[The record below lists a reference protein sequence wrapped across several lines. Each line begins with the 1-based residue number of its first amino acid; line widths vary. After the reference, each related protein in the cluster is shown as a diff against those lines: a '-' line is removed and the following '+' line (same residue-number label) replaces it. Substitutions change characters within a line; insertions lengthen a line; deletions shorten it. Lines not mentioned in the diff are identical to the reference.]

1 MTDPNPNL
9 DSALNN
15 SFDNSLSN
23 NSSTNTTPMPEVKN
37 ETSANQTLSE
47 AAPTIHKS
55 TSPETMPNIS
65 AETWQMAAKQAH
77 ALMDAVGR
85 SVIGQRDIIEQ
96 LCICLIA
103 GGHALI
109 EGLPGLGKTLMV
121 KAYAKAIGGIYHRV
135 QFTPD
140 LMPADITGHT
150 LYDIQ
155 TGEWKVRR
163 GPVFCN
169 LLLADEINRASAK
182 TQAALLEVM
191 QEQQVTIEGT
201 TYDVAD
207 PFITIATQNPLD
219 HEGTYPL
226 PEAQLDR
233 FLFNILID
241 YPTEDNEALM
251 LKTVLNGN
259 IGATLDLSAVPQV
272 MSPERLIKLQK
283 LAAVVSLDD
292 RVVSYALQITRM
304 TRQHQGIS
312 IGAGPRGSIAL
323 LRAARAKAL
332 INGRHYVTPDDIVSV
347 AGAVLRHRITL
358 SPDYQIEGVRSE
370 QVIQQVVSS
379 VAAPRQ

>member
-1 MTDPNPNL
+1 MTDSINPSMTQNANDRAINTL
-9 DSALNN
+9 GNEPQISTRERNTSLNQDELMMN
-15 SFDNSLSN
+15 P
-23 NSSTNTTPMPEVKN
+23 T
-37 ETSANQTLSE
+37 ANPT
-47 AAPTIHKS
+47 TIHS
-55 TSPETMPNIS
+55 AEISPET
-65 AETWQMAAKQAH
+65 WQKAANKAH
-77 ALMDAVGR
+77 TLMDAVGR

-96 LCICLIA
+96 LCVCLIA

-121 KAYAKAIGGIYHRV
+121 KAYAKAIGGTYHRV

-150 LYDIQ
+150 LYDMQ

-201 TYDVAD
+201 TYNVAD
-207 PFITIATQNPLD
+207 PFLTIATQNPLD

-241 YPTEDNEALM
+241 YPTETDEASM
-251 LKTVLNGN
+251 LKSVLNGN
-259 IGATLDLSAVPQV
+259 IGATLDLSAVPKV
-272 MSPERLIKLQK
+272 MTPEQLMSLQK
-283 LAAVVSLDD
+283 LAARVSLDD
-292 RVVSYALQITRM
+292 RVVNYALQITRM
-304 TRQHQGIS
+304 TRQHQGIVA
-312 IGAGPRGSIAL
+312 GAGPRGGIAL

-332 INGRHYVTPDDIVSV
+332 MSGRHYAIPDDVVNV
-347 AGAVLRHRITL
+347 AVAVLRHRITL
-358 SPDYQIEGVRSE
+358 SADYQIEGVSTD
-370 QVIQQVVSS
+370 QVIRQVISS
-379 VAAPRQ
+379 VPAPRQ

>member
-1 MTDPNPNL
+1 MTDSINPSMTQNANDRAINTL
-9 DSALNN
+9 GNEPQISTREHNTSLNQDKLMMN
-15 SFDNSLSN
+15 PT
-23 NSSTNTTPMPEVKN
+23 TNATTNPSVE
-37 ETSANQTLSE
+37 
-47 AAPTIHKS
+47 I
-55 TSPETMPNIS
+55 SPET
-65 AETWQMAAKQAH
+65 WQKAANKAH
-77 ALMDAVGR
+77 TLMDAVGR

-96 LCICLIA
+96 LCVCLIA

-121 KAYAKAIGGIYHRV
+121 KAYAKAIGGTYHRV

-150 LYDIQ
+150 LYDMQ

-201 TYDVAD
+201 TYNVAD
-207 PFITIATQNPLD
+207 PFLTIATQNPLD

-241 YPTEDNEALM
+241 YPTETDEASM
-251 LKTVLNGN
+251 LKSVLNGN
-259 IGATLDLSAVPQV
+259 IGATLDLSAVPKV
-272 MSPERLIKLQK
+272 MTPEQLMSLQK
-283 LAAVVSLDD
+283 LAARVSLDD
-292 RVVSYALQITRM
+292 RVVNYALQITRM
-304 TRQHQGIS
+304 TRQHQGIVA
-312 IGAGPRGSIAL
+312 GAGPRGGIAL

-332 INGRHYVTPDDIVSV
+332 MSGRHYAIPDDVVNV
-347 AGAVLRHRITL
+347 AVAVLRHRITL
-358 SPDYQIEGVRSE
+358 SADYQIEGVSTD
-370 QVIQQVVSS
+370 QVIRQVISS
-379 VAAPRQ
+379 VPAPRQ

>member
-1 MTDPNPNL
+1 MTDSINPSMTQSAT
-9 DSALNN
+9 DSAINTLGNEPQISTREHNTSLNQDKLMMNPTTN
-15 SFDNSLSN
+15 ST
-23 NSSTNTTPMPEVKN
+23 TNPSVE
-37 ETSANQTLSE
+37 
-47 AAPTIHKS
+47 I
-55 TSPETMPNIS
+55 SPET
-65 AETWQMAAKQAH
+65 WQKATNKANN
-77 ALMDAVGR
+77 LMDAVGR

-121 KAYAKAIGGIYHRV
+121 KAYAKAIGGTYHRV

-150 LYDIQ
+150 LYDMQ

-201 TYDVAD
+201 TYNVAD
-207 PFITIATQNPLD
+207 PFLTIATQNPLD

-241 YPTEDNEALM
+241 YPTEADEASM
-251 LKTVLNGN
+251 LKSVLNGN
-259 IGATLDLSAVPQV
+259 IGATLDLSAVPKV
-272 MSPERLIKLQK
+272 MTPEQLMSLQK
-283 LAAVVSLDD
+283 LAARVSLDD
-292 RVVSYALQITRM
+292 RVVNYALQITRM
-304 TRQHQGIS
+304 TRQHQGIVA
-312 IGAGPRGSIAL
+312 GAGPRGGIAL

-332 INGRHYVTPDDIVSV
+332 MSGRHYAIPDDVVNV
-347 AGAVLRHRITL
+347 AVAVLRHRITL
-358 SPDYQIEGVRSE
+358 SADYQIEGVSTD
-370 QVIQQVVSS
+370 QVIRQVISS
-379 VAAPRQ
+379 VPAPRQ

>member
-1 MTDPNPNL
+1 
-9 DSALNN
+9 
-15 SFDNSLSN
+15 
-23 NSSTNTTPMPEVKN
+23 
-37 ETSANQTLSE
+37 
-47 AAPTIHKS
+47 
-55 TSPETMPNIS
+55 
-65 AETWQMAAKQAH
+65 
-77 ALMDAVGR
+77 MDAVGR

-96 LCICLIA
+96 LCVCLIA

-121 KAYAKAIGGIYHRV
+121 KAYAKAIGGTYHRV

-150 LYDIQ
+150 LYDMQ

-201 TYDVAD
+201 TYNVAD
-207 PFITIATQNPLD
+207 PFLTIATQNPLD

-241 YPTEDNEALM
+241 YPTETDEASM
-251 LKTVLNGN
+251 LKSVLNGN
-259 IGATLDLSAVPQV
+259 IGATLDLSAVPKV
-272 MSPERLIKLQK
+272 MTPEQLMSLQK
-283 LAAVVSLDD
+283 LAARVSLDD
-292 RVVSYALQITRM
+292 RVVNYALQITRM
-304 TRQHQGIS
+304 TRQHQGIVA
-312 IGAGPRGSIAL
+312 GAGPRGGIAL

-332 INGRHYVTPDDIVSV
+332 MSGRHYAIPDDVVNV
-347 AGAVLRHRITL
+347 AVAVLRHRITL
-358 SPDYQIEGVRSE
+358 SADYQIEGVSTD
-370 QVIQQVVSS
+370 QVIRQVISS
-379 VAAPRQ
+379 VPAPRQ

>member
-1 MTDPNPNL
+1 MTDSINPSMTQSAT
-9 DSALNN
+9 DSAINTLGNEPQISTREHNTSLNQDKLMMN
-15 SFDNSLSN
+15 PT
-23 NSSTNTTPMPEVKN
+23 TNATTNPSVE
-37 ETSANQTLSE
+37 
-47 AAPTIHKS
+47 I
-55 TSPETMPNIS
+55 SPET
-65 AETWQMAAKQAH
+65 WQKAANKAH
-77 ALMDAVGR
+77 TLMDAVGR

-121 KAYAKAIGGIYHRV
+121 KAYAKAIGGTYHRV

-150 LYDIQ
+150 LYDMQ

-201 TYDVAD
+201 TYNVAD
-207 PFITIATQNPLD
+207 PFLTIATQNPLD

-241 YPTEDNEALM
+241 YPTETDEASM
-251 LKTVLNGN
+251 LKSVLNGN
-259 IGATLDLSAVPQV
+259 IGATLDLSAVPKV
-272 MSPERLIKLQK
+272 MTPEQLMSLQK
-283 LAAVVSLDD
+283 LAARVSLDD
-292 RVVSYALQITRM
+292 RVVNYALQITRM
-304 TRQHQGIS
+304 TRQHQGIVA
-312 IGAGPRGSIAL
+312 GAGPRGGIAL

-332 INGRHYVTPDDIVSV
+332 MSGRHYAIPDDVVNV
-347 AGAVLRHRITL
+347 AVAVLRHRITL
-358 SPDYQIEGVRSE
+358 SADYQIEGVSTD
-370 QVIQQVVSS
+370 QVIRQVISS
-379 VAAPRQ
+379 VPAPRQ